1 MGAFVLTSEN
11 YYSQEANKEY
21 LSVSQYKQ
29 FVGTYGRRGCE
40 FTALEELNGRW
51 QQKKNSGMMIGSY
64 VDSYVEGTLDKFK
77 QENPEIFKKDGTL
90 KADFTKAE
98 QVIARIERDPFFM
111 STLAGE
117 KQVIMTGELF
127 GAKWKIKIYRSGELE
142 VVSIKDRVAR
152 TELMIEHIDAM
163 LEVYK
168 KDCNRSPEGQRRYRV
183 IYWMYLS
190 EDESKTAEDIAEM
203 ENVVVRTVFRDI
215 KTAYEELAVLFFG
228 IDGVRFSEQ

>member
-1 MGAFVLTSEN
+1 MEPETNDLKLTPELEAIVRLASETAVESYRKELERQQEQDGKARRERHHRVVNSAKMLLKN
-11 YYSQEANKEY
+11 Y
-21 LSVSQYKQ
+21 
-29 FVGTYGRRGCE
+29 RR
-40 FTALEELNGRW
+40 
-51 QQKKNSGMMIGSY
+51 
-64 VDSYVEGTLDKFK
+64 
-77 QENPEIFKKDGTL
+77 FKKMTVSSVYGKDTSTNETL
-90 KADFTKAE
+90 
-98 QVIARIERDPFFM
+98 V
-111 STLAGE
+111 
-117 KQVIMTGELF
+117 ELLELMK
-127 GAKWKIKIYRSGELE
+127 GIYRSGELE

>member
-1 MGAFVLTSEN
+1 MEPETNDLKLTPELEAIVRLASETAVESYRKELERQQEQDGKARRERHHRVVNSAKMLLKN
-11 YYSQEANKEY
+11 Y
-21 LSVSQYKQ
+21 
-29 FVGTYGRRGCE
+29 RR
-40 FTALEELNGRW
+40 
-51 QQKKNSGMMIGSY
+51 
-64 VDSYVEGTLDKFK
+64 
-77 QENPEIFKKDGTL
+77 FKKMTVSSVYGKDTSTNETL
-90 KADFTKAE
+90 
-98 QVIARIERDPFFM
+98 V
-111 STLAGE
+111 
-117 KQVIMTGELF
+117 ELLELMQ
-127 GAKWKIKIYRSGELE
+127 GIYRSGELE

-215 KTAYEELAVLFFG
+215 KTAYEELAVLFLG

>member
-1 MGAFVLTSEN
+1 MEPETNDLKLTPKLEAIVRLASETAVESYRKELERQQERDGKARRERHHRVVNSAKMLLKN
-11 YYSQEANKEY
+11 Y
-21 LSVSQYKQ
+21 
-29 FVGTYGRRGCE
+29 RR
-40 FTALEELNGRW
+40 
-51 QQKKNSGMMIGSY
+51 
-64 VDSYVEGTLDKFK
+64 
-77 QENPEIFKKDGTL
+77 FKKMTVSSVYGKDTSTNETL
-90 KADFTKAE
+90 
-98 QVIARIERDPFFM
+98 V
-111 STLAGE
+111 
-117 KQVIMTGELF
+117 ELLELMQ
-127 GAKWKIKIYRSGELE
+127 GIYRSGELE

>member
-1 MGAFVLTSEN
+1 MEPETNDLKLTSELEAIVRLASETAVESYRKELERQQEQDGKARRERHHRVVNSAKMLLKN
-11 YYSQEANKEY
+11 Y
-21 LSVSQYKQ
+21 
-29 FVGTYGRRGCE
+29 RR
-40 FTALEELNGRW
+40 
-51 QQKKNSGMMIGSY
+51 
-64 VDSYVEGTLDKFK
+64 
-77 QENPEIFKKDGTL
+77 FKKMTVSSVYGKDTSTNETL
-90 KADFTKAE
+90 
-98 QVIARIERDPFFM
+98 V
-111 STLAGE
+111 
-117 KQVIMTGELF
+117 ELLELMQ
-127 GAKWKIKIYRSGELE
+127 GIYRSGELE

>member
-1 MGAFVLTSEN
+1 MEPENNARQLTPELEAIVRLASETAVESYRKELERQQQDGKARRERHHRVVNSAKMLLKN
-11 YYSQEANKEY
+11 Y
-21 LSVSQYKQ
+21 
-29 FVGTYGRRGCE
+29 RR
-40 FTALEELNGRW
+40 
-51 QQKKNSGMMIGSY
+51 
-64 VDSYVEGTLDKFK
+64 
-77 QENPEIFKKDGTL
+77 FKKMTVSSVYGKDTSTNETL
-90 KADFTKAE
+90 
-98 QVIARIERDPFFM
+98 V
-111 STLAGE
+111 
-117 KQVIMTGELF
+117 ELLELMQ
-127 GAKWKIKIYRSGELE
+127 GIYRSGELE

>member
-1 MGAFVLTSEN
+1 MEPETNDLKLTPELEAIVRLASETAVESYRKELERQQEQDGKARRERHHRVVNSAKMLLKN
-11 YYSQEANKEY
+11 Y
-21 LSVSQYKQ
+21 
-29 FVGTYGRRGCE
+29 RR
-40 FTALEELNGRW
+40 
-51 QQKKNSGMMIGSY
+51 
-64 VDSYVEGTLDKFK
+64 
-77 QENPEIFKKDGTL
+77 FKKMTVSSVYGKDTSTNETL
-90 KADFTKAE
+90 
-98 QVIARIERDPFFM
+98 V
-111 STLAGE
+111 
-117 KQVIMTGELF
+117 ELLELMQ
-127 GAKWKIKIYRSGELE
+127 GIYRSGELE

-163 LEVYK
+163 LEVYQ

>member
-1 MGAFVLTSEN
+1 MEPETNDLKLTPELEAIVRLASETAVESYRKELERQQEQDGKARREQHHRVVNSAKMLLKN
-11 YYSQEANKEY
+11 Y
-21 LSVSQYKQ
+21 
-29 FVGTYGRRGCE
+29 RR
-40 FTALEELNGRW
+40 
-51 QQKKNSGMMIGSY
+51 
-64 VDSYVEGTLDKFK
+64 
-77 QENPEIFKKDGTL
+77 FKKMTVSSVYGKDTSTNETL
-90 KADFTKAE
+90 
-98 QVIARIERDPFFM
+98 V
-111 STLAGE
+111 
-117 KQVIMTGELF
+117 ELLELMQ
-127 GAKWKIKIYRSGELE
+127 GIYRSGELE

>member
-1 MGAFVLTSEN
+1 MEPETNDLKLTPELEAIVRLASETAVESYRKELERQQEQDGKARRERHHRVVNSAKMLLKN
-11 YYSQEANKEY
+11 Y
-21 LSVSQYKQ
+21 
-29 FVGTYGRRGCE
+29 RR
-40 FTALEELNGRW
+40 
-51 QQKKNSGMMIGSY
+51 
-64 VDSYVEGTLDKFK
+64 
-77 QENPEIFKKDGTL
+77 FKKMIVSSVYGKDTSTNETL
-90 KADFTKAE
+90 
-98 QVIARIERDPFFM
+98 V
-111 STLAGE
+111 
-117 KQVIMTGELF
+117 ELLELMQ
-127 GAKWKIKIYRSGELE
+127 GIYRSGELE

>member
-1 MGAFVLTSEN
+1 MEPENNARQLTPELEAIVRLASETAVESYRRELERQQEQDGKARRERHHRVVNSAKMLLKN
-11 YYSQEANKEY
+11 Y
-21 LSVSQYKQ
+21 
-29 FVGTYGRRGCE
+29 RR
-40 FTALEELNGRW
+40 
-51 QQKKNSGMMIGSY
+51 
-64 VDSYVEGTLDKFK
+64 
-77 QENPEIFKKDGTL
+77 FKKMTVSSVYGKDTSTNETL
-90 KADFTKAE
+90 
-98 QVIARIERDPFFM
+98 V
-111 STLAGE
+111 
-117 KQVIMTGELF
+117 ELLELMQ
-127 GAKWKIKIYRSGELE
+127 GIYRSGELE

>member
-1 MGAFVLTSEN
+1 MEPETNDMKLTPELEAIVRLASETAVESYRKELERQQERDGKARRERHHRVVNSAKMLLKN
-11 YYSQEANKEY
+11 Y
-21 LSVSQYKQ
+21 
-29 FVGTYGRRGCE
+29 RR
-40 FTALEELNGRW
+40 
-51 QQKKNSGMMIGSY
+51 
-64 VDSYVEGTLDKFK
+64 
-77 QENPEIFKKDGTL
+77 FKKMTVSSVYGKDTSTNETL
-90 KADFTKAE
+90 
-98 QVIARIERDPFFM
+98 V
-111 STLAGE
+111 
-117 KQVIMTGELF
+117 ELLELMQ
-127 GAKWKIKIYRSGELE
+127 GIYRSGELE

>member
-1 MGAFVLTSEN
+1 MEPENNARQLTPELEAIVRLASETAVESYRKELERQQEQDGKARRERHHRVVNSAKMLLKN
-11 YYSQEANKEY
+11 Y
-21 LSVSQYKQ
+21 
-29 FVGTYGRRGCE
+29 RR
-40 FTALEELNGRW
+40 
-51 QQKKNSGMMIGSY
+51 
-64 VDSYVEGTLDKFK
+64 
-77 QENPEIFKKDGTL
+77 FKKMTVSSVYGKDTSTNETL
-90 KADFTKAE
+90 
-98 QVIARIERDPFFM
+98 V
-111 STLAGE
+111 
-117 KQVIMTGELF
+117 ELLELMQ
-127 GAKWKIKIYRSGELE
+127 GIYRSGELE

-203 ENVVVRTVFRDI
+203 ENVVARTVFRDI

>member
-1 MGAFVLTSEN
+1 MEPENNARQLTPELEAIVRLASETAVESYRKELERQQEQDGKARRERHHRVVNSAKMLLKN
-11 YYSQEANKEY
+11 Y
-21 LSVSQYKQ
+21 
-29 FVGTYGRRGCE
+29 RR
-40 FTALEELNGRW
+40 
-51 QQKKNSGMMIGSY
+51 
-64 VDSYVEGTLDKFK
+64 
-77 QENPEIFKKDGTL
+77 FKKMTVSSVYGKDTSTNETL
-90 KADFTKAE
+90 
-98 QVIARIERDPFFM
+98 V
-111 STLAGE
+111 
-117 KQVIMTGELF
+117 ELLELMQ
-127 GAKWKIKIYRSGELE
+127 GIYRSGELE

-168 KDCNRSPEGQRRYRV
+168 KDCNRSPEGQRRYRI

>member
-1 MGAFVLTSEN
+1 MEPETNDLKLTPELEAIVRLASETAVESYLKELERQQEQDGKARRERHHRVVNSAKMLLKN
-11 YYSQEANKEY
+11 Y
-21 LSVSQYKQ
+21 
-29 FVGTYGRRGCE
+29 RR
-40 FTALEELNGRW
+40 
-51 QQKKNSGMMIGSY
+51 
-64 VDSYVEGTLDKFK
+64 
-77 QENPEIFKKDGTL
+77 FKKMTVSSVYGKDTSTNETL
-90 KADFTKAE
+90 
-98 QVIARIERDPFFM
+98 V
-111 STLAGE
+111 
-117 KQVIMTGELF
+117 ELLELMQ
-127 GAKWKIKIYRSGELE
+127 GIYRSGELE

>member
-1 MGAFVLTSEN
+1 MEPENNARQLTPELEAIVRLASETAVESYRKELERQQEQDGKARRERHHRVVNSAKMLLKN
-11 YYSQEANKEY
+11 Y
-21 LSVSQYKQ
+21 
-29 FVGTYGRRGCE
+29 RR
-40 FTALEELNGRW
+40 
-51 QQKKNSGMMIGSY
+51 
-64 VDSYVEGTLDKFK
+64 
-77 QENPEIFKKDGTL
+77 FKKMTVSSVYGKDTSTNETL
-90 KADFTKAE
+90 
-98 QVIARIERDPFFM
+98 V
-111 STLAGE
+111 
-117 KQVIMTGELF
+117 ELLELMQ
-127 GAKWKIKIYRSGELE
+127 GIYRSGELE

-215 KTAYEELAVLFFG
+215 KTAYEELAVLLFG

>member
-1 MGAFVLTSEN
+1 MEPENNARQLTPELEAIVRLASETAVESYRKELERQQEQDGKARRERHHCVVNSAKMLLKN
-11 YYSQEANKEY
+11 Y
-21 LSVSQYKQ
+21 
-29 FVGTYGRRGCE
+29 RR
-40 FTALEELNGRW
+40 
-51 QQKKNSGMMIGSY
+51 
-64 VDSYVEGTLDKFK
+64 
-77 QENPEIFKKDGTL
+77 FKKMTVSSVYGKDTSTNETL
-90 KADFTKAE
+90 
-98 QVIARIERDPFFM
+98 V
-111 STLAGE
+111 
-117 KQVIMTGELF
+117 ELLELMQ
-127 GAKWKIKIYRSGELE
+127 GIYRSGELE

>member
-1 MGAFVLTSEN
+1 MEPETNDLKLTPELEAIVRLASETAVESYRKELERQQEQDGKARRERHHRVVNSAKMLLKN
-11 YYSQEANKEY
+11 Y
-21 LSVSQYKQ
+21 
-29 FVGTYGRRGCE
+29 RR
-40 FTALEELNGRW
+40 
-51 QQKKNSGMMIGSY
+51 
-64 VDSYVEGTLDKFK
+64 
-77 QENPEIFKKDGTL
+77 FKKMTVSSVYGKDTSTNETL
-90 KADFTKAE
+90 
-98 QVIARIERDPFFM
+98 V
-111 STLAGE
+111 
-117 KQVIMTGELF
+117 ELLELMQ
-127 GAKWKIKIYRSGELE
+127 GIYRSGKLE

-168 KDCNRSPEGQRRYRV
+168 KDCNMSPEGQRRYRV

>member
-1 MGAFVLTSEN
+1 MEPETNDLKLTPELEAIVRLASETAVESYRNELERQQERDGKARRERHHRVVNSAKMLLKN
-11 YYSQEANKEY
+11 Y
-21 LSVSQYKQ
+21 
-29 FVGTYGRRGCE
+29 RR
-40 FTALEELNGRW
+40 
-51 QQKKNSGMMIGSY
+51 
-64 VDSYVEGTLDKFK
+64 
-77 QENPEIFKKDGTL
+77 FKKMTVSSVYGKDTSTNETL
-90 KADFTKAE
+90 
-98 QVIARIERDPFFM
+98 V
-111 STLAGE
+111 
-117 KQVIMTGELF
+117 ELLELMQ
-127 GAKWKIKIYRSGELE
+127 GIYRSGELE

>member
-1 MGAFVLTSEN
+1 MEPETNDLKLTPELEAIVRLASETAVESYRKELERQQEQDGKARRERHHRVVNSAKMLLKN
-11 YYSQEANKEY
+11 Y
-21 LSVSQYKQ
+21 
-29 FVGTYGRRGCE
+29 RR
-40 FTALEELNGRW
+40 
-51 QQKKNSGMMIGSY
+51 
-64 VDSYVEGTLDKFK
+64 
-77 QENPEIFKKDGTL
+77 FKKMTVSSVYGKDTSTNETL
-90 KADFTKAE
+90 
-98 QVIARIERDPFFM
+98 V
-111 STLAGE
+111 
-117 KQVIMTGELF
+117 ELLELMQ
-127 GAKWKIKIYRSGELE
+127 GIYRSGELE

-168 KDCNRSPEGQRRYRV
+168 KDCNRSPEGQRRYRA

>member
-1 MGAFVLTSEN
+1 MEPKTNDLKLTPELEAIVRLASETAVESYRKELERQQEQDGKARRERHHRVVNSAKMLLKN
-11 YYSQEANKEY
+11 Y
-21 LSVSQYKQ
+21 
-29 FVGTYGRRGCE
+29 RR
-40 FTALEELNGRW
+40 
-51 QQKKNSGMMIGSY
+51 
-64 VDSYVEGTLDKFK
+64 
-77 QENPEIFKKDGTL
+77 FKKMTVSSVYGKDTSTNETL
-90 KADFTKAE
+90 
-98 QVIARIERDPFFM
+98 V
-111 STLAGE
+111 
-117 KQVIMTGELF
+117 ELLELMQ
-127 GAKWKIKIYRSGELE
+127 GIYRSGELE

>member
-1 MGAFVLTSEN
+1 MEPETNDLKLTPELEAIVRLASE
-11 YYSQEANKEY
+11 
-21 LSVSQYKQ
+21 
-29 FVGTYGRRGCE
+29 
-40 FTALEELNGRW
+40 TAVESYRNELER
-51 QQKKNSGMMIGSY
+51 
-64 VDSYVEGTLDKFK
+64 K
-77 QENPEIFKKDGTL
+77 QEQDGKARRERHHRVVNSAKMLLKNYRRFKKMTVSSVYGKDTSTNETL
-90 KADFTKAE
+90 
-98 QVIARIERDPFFM
+98 V
-111 STLAGE
+111 
-117 KQVIMTGELF
+117 ELLELMQ
-127 GAKWKIKIYRSGELE
+127 GIYRSGELE

>member
-1 MGAFVLTSEN
+1 MEPETNDLKLTPELEAIVRLASETAVESYRKELERQQEQDGKARRERHHRVVNSAKMLLKN
-11 YYSQEANKEY
+11 Y
-21 LSVSQYKQ
+21 
-29 FVGTYGRRGCE
+29 RR
-40 FTALEELNGRW
+40 
-51 QQKKNSGMMIGSY
+51 
-64 VDSYVEGTLDKFK
+64 
-77 QENPEIFKKDGTL
+77 FKKMTVSSVYGKDTSTNETL
-90 KADFTKAE
+90 
-98 QVIARIERDPFFM
+98 V
-111 STLAGE
+111 
-117 KQVIMTGELF
+117 ELLELMQ
-127 GAKWKIKIYRSGELE
+127 GIYRSGELE

-190 EDESKTAEDIAEM
+190 EDESKTAEDIAET

>member
-1 MGAFVLTSEN
+1 MEPENNARQLTPELEAIVRLASETAVESYRKELERQQEHDGKARRERHHRVVNSAKMLLKN
-11 YYSQEANKEY
+11 Y
-21 LSVSQYKQ
+21 
-29 FVGTYGRRGCE
+29 RR
-40 FTALEELNGRW
+40 
-51 QQKKNSGMMIGSY
+51 
-64 VDSYVEGTLDKFK
+64 
-77 QENPEIFKKDGTL
+77 FKKMTVSSVYGKDTSTNETL
-90 KADFTKAE
+90 
-98 QVIARIERDPFFM
+98 IE
-111 STLAGE
+111 LL
-117 KQVIMTGELF
+117 ELMQ
-127 GAKWKIKIYRSGELE
+127 GIYRSGELE

>member
-1 MGAFVLTSEN
+1 MEPETNDLKLTPELEAIVRLASETAVESYRKELERQQEQDGKARRERHHRVVNSAKMLLKN
-11 YYSQEANKEY
+11 Y
-21 LSVSQYKQ
+21 
-29 FVGTYGRRGCE
+29 RR
-40 FTALEELNGRW
+40 
-51 QQKKNSGMMIGSY
+51 
-64 VDSYVEGTLDKFK
+64 
-77 QENPEIFKKDGTL
+77 FKKMTVSSVYGKDTSTNETL
-90 KADFTKAE
+90 
-98 QVIARIERDPFFM
+98 V
-111 STLAGE
+111 
-117 KQVIMTGELF
+117 ELLELMQE
-127 GAKWKIKIYRSGELE
+127 IYRSGELE

>member
-1 MGAFVLTSEN
+1 MEPETNDLKLTPELEAIVRLASETAVESYRKELERQQEQDGKARRERHHRVVNSAKMLLKN
-11 YYSQEANKEY
+11 Y
-21 LSVSQYKQ
+21 
-29 FVGTYGRRGCE
+29 RR
-40 FTALEELNGRW
+40 
-51 QQKKNSGMMIGSY
+51 
-64 VDSYVEGTLDKFK
+64 
-77 QENPEIFKKDGTL
+77 FKKMTVSSVYGKDTSTNETL
-90 KADFTKAE
+90 
-98 QVIARIERDPFFM
+98 V
-111 STLAGE
+111 
-117 KQVIMTGELF
+117 ELLELMQ
-127 GAKWKIKIYRSGELE
+127 GIYRSGELE

-152 TELMIEHIDAM
+152 TELIIEHIDAM

>member
-1 MGAFVLTSEN
+1 MEPETNDLKLTPELEAIVRLASETAVES
-11 YYSQEANKEY
+11 YRKE
-21 LSVSQYKQ
+21 
-29 FVGTYGRRGCE
+29 
-40 FTALEELNGRW
+40 LER
-51 QQKKNSGMMIGSY
+51 QQKQDGKARRERHHRVVNSAKMLLKNY
-64 VDSYVEGTLDKFK
+64 RR
-77 QENPEIFKKDGTL
+77 FKKMTVSSVYGKDTSTNETL
-90 KADFTKAE
+90 
-98 QVIARIERDPFFM
+98 V
-111 STLAGE
+111 
-117 KQVIMTGELF
+117 ELLELMQ
-127 GAKWKIKIYRSGELE
+127 GIYRSGELE

>member
-1 MGAFVLTSEN
+1 MEPENTARQLTPELEAIVRLASETAVESYRKELERQQEQDGKARRERHHRVVNSAKMLLKN
-11 YYSQEANKEY
+11 Y
-21 LSVSQYKQ
+21 
-29 FVGTYGRRGCE
+29 RR
-40 FTALEELNGRW
+40 
-51 QQKKNSGMMIGSY
+51 
-64 VDSYVEGTLDKFK
+64 
-77 QENPEIFKKDGTL
+77 FKKMTVSSVYGKDTSTNETL
-90 KADFTKAE
+90 
-98 QVIARIERDPFFM
+98 V
-111 STLAGE
+111 
-117 KQVIMTGELF
+117 ELLELMQ
-127 GAKWKIKIYRSGELE
+127 GIYRSGELE

-163 LEVYK
+163 LDVYK

>member
-1 MGAFVLTSEN
+1 MEPETNDLKLTPELEAIVRLASETAVESYRKELERQQEQDGKARRERHHRVVNSAKMLLKN
-11 YYSQEANKEY
+11 Y
-21 LSVSQYKQ
+21 
-29 FVGTYGRRGCE
+29 RR
-40 FTALEELNGRW
+40 
-51 QQKKNSGMMIGSY
+51 
-64 VDSYVEGTLDKFK
+64 
-77 QENPEIFKKDGTL
+77 FKKMTVSSVYGKDTSTNETL
-90 KADFTKAE
+90 
-98 QVIARIERDPFFM
+98 V
-111 STLAGE
+111 
-117 KQVIMTGELF
+117 ELLELMQ
-127 GAKWKIKIYRSGELE
+127 GIYRSGELE

-168 KDCNRSPEGQRRYRV
+168 KDCNRSTEGQRRYRV

>member
-1 MGAFVLTSEN
+1 MEPETNDLKLTPELEAIVRLASETAVESYRKELERQQEQDGKARRERHHRVVNSAKMLLKN
-11 YYSQEANKEY
+11 Y
-21 LSVSQYKQ
+21 
-29 FVGTYGRRGCE
+29 RR
-40 FTALEELNGRW
+40 
-51 QQKKNSGMMIGSY
+51 
-64 VDSYVEGTLDKFK
+64 
-77 QENPEIFKKDGTL
+77 FKKMTVSSVYGKDTSTNETL
-90 KADFTKAE
+90 
-98 QVIARIERDPFFM
+98 V
-111 STLAGE
+111 
-117 KQVIMTGELF
+117 ELLELMH
-127 GAKWKIKIYRSGELE
+127 GIYRSGELE

>member
-1 MGAFVLTSEN
+1 MEPENNARQLTPELEAIVRLASETAVESYRKELERQQEQDGKARRERHHRVVNSAKMLLKN
-11 YYSQEANKEY
+11 Y
-21 LSVSQYKQ
+21 
-29 FVGTYGRRGCE
+29 RR
-40 FTALEELNGRW
+40 
-51 QQKKNSGMMIGSY
+51 
-64 VDSYVEGTLDKFK
+64 
-77 QENPEIFKKDGTL
+77 FKKMTVSSVYGKDTSTNETL
-90 KADFTKAE
+90 
-98 QVIARIERDPFFM
+98 V
-111 STLAGE
+111 
-117 KQVIMTGELF
+117 ELLELMQ
-127 GAKWKIKIYRSGELE
+127 GIYRSGELE

-228 IDGVRFSEQ
+228 IDGVRFSEK

>member
-1 MGAFVLTSEN
+1 MEPENNARQLTPELEAIVRLASETAVESYRKELERQQEQDGKARRERHHRVVNSAKMLLKN
-11 YYSQEANKEY
+11 Y
-21 LSVSQYKQ
+21 
-29 FVGTYGRRGCE
+29 RR
-40 FTALEELNGRW
+40 
-51 QQKKNSGMMIGSY
+51 
-64 VDSYVEGTLDKFK
+64 
-77 QENPEIFKKDGTL
+77 FKKMTVSSVYGKDTSTNETL
-90 KADFTKAE
+90 
-98 QVIARIERDPFFM
+98 V
-111 STLAGE
+111 
-117 KQVIMTGELF
+117 ELLELMQ
-127 GAKWKIKIYRSGELE
+127 GIYRSGELE

-190 EDESKTAEDIAEM
+190 DDESKTAEDIAEM

>member
-1 MGAFVLTSEN
+1 MEPETNDLKLTPELEAIVRLASETAVESYRKELERQQEQDGKARRERHHRVVNSAKMLLKN
-11 YYSQEANKEY
+11 Y
-21 LSVSQYKQ
+21 
-29 FVGTYGRRGCE
+29 RR
-40 FTALEELNGRW
+40 
-51 QQKKNSGMMIGSY
+51 
-64 VDSYVEGTLDKFK
+64 
-77 QENPEIFKKDGTL
+77 FKKMTVSSVYGKDTSTNETL
-90 KADFTKAE
+90 
-98 QVIARIERDPFFM
+98 V
-111 STLAGE
+111 
-117 KQVIMTGELF
+117 ELLELMQ
-127 GAKWKIKIYRSGELE
+127 GIYRSGELE

-228 IDGVRFSEQ
+228 IDGVWFSEQ

>member
-1 MGAFVLTSEN
+1 MEPETNDLKLTPELEAIVRLASETAVESYRKELERQQEQDGKARRERHHRVVNSAKMLLKN
-11 YYSQEANKEY
+11 Y
-21 LSVSQYKQ
+21 
-29 FVGTYGRRGCE
+29 RR
-40 FTALEELNGRW
+40 
-51 QQKKNSGMMIGSY
+51 
-64 VDSYVEGTLDKFK
+64 
-77 QENPEIFKKDGTL
+77 FKKMTVSSVYGKDTSTNETL
-90 KADFTKAE
+90 
-98 QVIARIERDPFFM
+98 V
-111 STLAGE
+111 
-117 KQVIMTGELF
+117 ELLELMQ
-127 GAKWKIKIYRSGELE
+127 GIYRSGELE

-190 EDESKTAEDIAEM
+190 EDEPKTAEDIAEM

>member
-1 MGAFVLTSEN
+1 MEPETNDLKLTPELEAIVRLASETAVESYRKELERQQEQDGKARRERHHRVVNSAKMLLKN
-11 YYSQEANKEY
+11 Y
-21 LSVSQYKQ
+21 
-29 FVGTYGRRGCE
+29 RR
-40 FTALEELNGRW
+40 
-51 QQKKNSGMMIGSY
+51 
-64 VDSYVEGTLDKFK
+64 
-77 QENPEIFKKDGTL
+77 FKKMTVSSVYGKDSSTNETL
-90 KADFTKAE
+90 
-98 QVIARIERDPFFM
+98 V
-111 STLAGE
+111 
-117 KQVIMTGELF
+117 ELLELMQ
-127 GAKWKIKIYRSGELE
+127 GIYRSGELE

>member
-1 MGAFVLTSEN
+1 MEPETNDLKLTPELEAIVRLASETAVESYRKELERQQEQDGKARRERHHRVVNSAKMLLNN
-11 YYSQEANKEY
+11 Y
-21 LSVSQYKQ
+21 
-29 FVGTYGRRGCE
+29 RR
-40 FTALEELNGRW
+40 
-51 QQKKNSGMMIGSY
+51 
-64 VDSYVEGTLDKFK
+64 
-77 QENPEIFKKDGTL
+77 FKKMTVSSVYGKDTSTNETL
-90 KADFTKAE
+90 
-98 QVIARIERDPFFM
+98 V
-111 STLAGE
+111 
-117 KQVIMTGELF
+117 ELLELMQ
-127 GAKWKIKIYRSGELE
+127 GIYRSGELE

-228 IDGVRFSEQ
+228 VDGVRFSEQ

>member
-1 MGAFVLTSEN
+1 MEPETNDLKLTPELEAIVRLASETAVESYRKELERQQELDGKARRERHHRVVNSAKMLLKN
-11 YYSQEANKEY
+11 Y
-21 LSVSQYKQ
+21 
-29 FVGTYGRRGCE
+29 RR
-40 FTALEELNGRW
+40 
-51 QQKKNSGMMIGSY
+51 
-64 VDSYVEGTLDKFK
+64 
-77 QENPEIFKKDGTL
+77 FKKMTVSSVYGKDTSTNETL
-90 KADFTKAE
+90 
-98 QVIARIERDPFFM
+98 V
-111 STLAGE
+111 
-117 KQVIMTGELF
+117 ELLELMQ
-127 GAKWKIKIYRSGELE
+127 GIYRSGELE